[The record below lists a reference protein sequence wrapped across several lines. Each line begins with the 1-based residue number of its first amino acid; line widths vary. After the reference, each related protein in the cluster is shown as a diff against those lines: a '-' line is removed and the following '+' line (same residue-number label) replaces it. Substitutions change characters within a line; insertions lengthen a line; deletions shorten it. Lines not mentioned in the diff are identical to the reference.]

1 VREIINTSADFSH
14 HSWFEGR
21 ARLIDLPVHTD
32 ERGNLLPIDFDDLPF
47 RPRRVFTVTNV
58 PAGAI
63 RGEHGHRTGQQL
75 LICLQGKIELVLRT
89 GPEEVNTALIPTG
102 PGLLLGSGVWCRQT
116 YVASDSVLLVMASE
130 KYDPAS
136 YVNNWN

>member
-1 VREIINTSADFSH
+1 MREIINTSADFSH

-21 ARLIDLPVHTD
+21 ARLIDLPVHAD
-32 ERGNLLPIDFDDLPF
+32 ERGNLLSIDFDDLPF

-89 GPEEVNTALIPTG
+89 GPEEVNTALIPSG